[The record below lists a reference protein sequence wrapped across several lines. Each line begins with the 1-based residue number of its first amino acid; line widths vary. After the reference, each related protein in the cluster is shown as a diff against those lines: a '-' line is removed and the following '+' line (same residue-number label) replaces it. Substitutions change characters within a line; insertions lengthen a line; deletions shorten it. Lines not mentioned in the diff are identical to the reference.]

1 MLPGVGIPTGPFTPM
16 PIRLEELTVGA
27 QVRGIMP
34 GDATVTIVAL
44 TPYGRSWEVVYREPS
59 GRSNSELIDASWE
72 PRLTILQQGRPFA
85 FDADGARFRLVS
97 EAHRIHLAHLFDPVL
112 AVHTSTVQPL
122 PHQITAV
129 YESMLPRQPLRF
141 LLADDPG
148 AGKTIMA
155 GLLIK
160 ELIAR
165 GDLKRCLVVSP
176 GSLSEQWQDELRDK
190 FNLQFQIC
198 TNDNL
203 EAAGAN
209 WFIQN
214 NLVIARLD
222 KLARDENTQAKL
234 LHPDC
239 QWDLIIFDE
248 AHKLAATYTG
258 NEVKYTQRYQL
269 AHRLGPTTRHL
280 LLMTATPHNGKDQD
294 FELFMALLD
303 GDRFEGKRKD
313 GVHSH
318 DCTDMM
324 RRMVKESLLKF
335 DGTPLFPE
343 RRAHAVPYQ
352 LTEGENQLYSAV
364 SAYVRDEFNR
374 ADQIKDG
381 KRKVSVGFALTLLQ
395 RRLASSPQAIY
406 KSLQRRHD
414 RLKIQ
419 LKEMEMGLVRNVQVA
434 PSGIID
440 EDDIDE
446 YEDGLSGESETAT
459 GEVVDQATAAQT
471 IAELQAEI
479 AKLGELSD
487 LAAQVVRSG
496 QDRKWTELS
505 GLLSEI
511 YTPRTQEGSAYEVP
525 AAPAAGQPQ
534 RKLVIFTE
542 HRDTLDYLNSRL
554 QKFFG
559 SDEPIGIIHGAMGRE
574 ERIDVQNRF
583 KNLPEKL
590 ILLATDAAGE
600 GINLQRA
607 HLMVN
612 YDLPWNPNR
621 LEQRFGRI
629 HRIGQTE
636 VCHLWNLIAINTRE
650 GEVYKTLLDKL
661 EQARAALGGKVYD
674 VLGKLQ
680 FEGKPLRDLLI
691 DAIRYGDR
699 PEVKQ
704 MLLTKVK
711 DGVDQE
717 HLTGL
722 VEDNAL
728 AQTVMDAARVDK
740 LRVEMQRAEAA
751 RLQPFYIEAFFI
763 DAFKALGG
771 QIRPVPGEDRR
782 FTIANVP
789 GSIIARDRQFGQ
801 LAPVLPRYE
810 RVTFEKERVSL
821 PGQVAAQF
829 LCPGHPLLDSTIG
842 LTVELNKNLLRQG
855 AILVD
860 ERDTGVTPRVLFY
873 LEHVVEDGV
882 KNKVGDQ
889 ELPRVVSRKLLYIEM
904 RPDGG
909 KQYFHYAPYLDYR
922 PLKAG
927 EPDAAAL
934 LARPELSWAS
944 GDLERDALGFAIE
957 EAVPKHFD
965 RVKEAKIAL
974 IDKTEA
980 AVKERLKAAIRH
992 WDHRAEELRARE
1004 QEGGRPGK
1012 YNSAQARKRAD
1023 ELDARLKNRLAQ
1035 LALERHLRSKPP
1047 AVIGA
1052 CLVIPAGLLAKIQ
1065 GPVHTETTEPV
1076 DTQVS
1081 AAKARQ
1087 VVMDYE
1093 RSLGF
1098 SPTDRELEKLGYDI
1112 ESLDVRAGQARF
1124 IEVKGRQADATHITV
1139 TQNEVRYCL
1148 NQPERFILALVQ
1160 FASDGTHKL
1169 HYITNPFDKEPG
1181 FGVSTQD
1188 YEIRKLLT
1196 LPGAKCIK

>member
-1 MLPGVGIPTGPFTPM
+1 M
-16 PIRLEELTVGA
+16 PARLEDLSVGA
-27 QVRGIMP
+27 QVRGILP
-34 GDATVTIVAL
+34 GDATVTIIAM
-44 TPYGRSWEVVYREPS
+44 TRYGEILEVVYRDSS
-59 GRSNSELIDASWE
+59 GGTNAELINRTWE
-72 PRLTILQQGRPFA
+72 PRLSVHAAGRPFA
-85 FDADGARFRLVS
+85 FDADGSRFRLVS
-97 EAHRIHLAHLFDPVL
+97 EAHRIKLAHLFDPVL

-129 YESMLPRQPLRF
+129 YESMLPRNPLRF

-165 GDLKRCLVVSP
+165 GDLKRCLVVTP
-176 GSLSEQWQDELRDK
+176 GSLSEQWQDELREK

-198 TNDNL
+198 TTDNL
-203 EAAGAN
+203 EAAGTN
-209 WFIQN
+209 WFVQN
-214 NLVIARLD
+214 NMVIARLD

-234 LHPDC
+234 RHPDC

-269 AHRLGPTTRHL
+269 AHMLGPTTRHL

-318 DCTDMM
+318 DCSDMM
-324 RRMVKESLLKF
+324 RRMVKENLLKF

-343 RRAHAVPYQ
+343 RRAHAVPYE

-395 RRLASSPQAIY
+395 RRLASSPYAIF
-406 KSLQRRHD
+406 KSLQRRHT
-414 RLKIQ
+414 RLTAQ
-419 LKEMEMGLVRNVQVA
+419 LSEVKMGLIPAGQVA
-434 PSGIID
+434 AGALVD
-440 EDDIDE
+440 DDDIEE
-446 YEDGLSGESETAT
+446 YEDGLSGEDEKLT
-459 GEVVDQATAAQT
+459 GEVIDQATAAQT
-471 IAELQAEI
+471 VAELEAEI
-479 AKLGELSD
+479 EQLSRLKA
-487 LAAQVVRSG
+487 LAEQVVASG
-496 QDRKWTELS
+496 RDRKWVELS
-505 GLLSEI
+505 ELLTAI
-511 YTPRTQEGSAYEVP
+511 YTPGAPGASVYDVP
-525 AAPAAGQPQ
+525 AAPDSSSPK

-542 HRDTLDYLNSRL
+542 HRDTLEYLQGRL

-559 SDEPIGIIHGAMGRE
+559 SAAPLGIIHGGMGRE
-574 ERIDVQNRF
+574 ERLAVQNEFR
-583 KNLPEKL
+583 NLPDKIVL
-590 ILLATDAAGE
+590 MATDAAGE

-661 EQARAALGGKVYD
+661 ELARRALGGQVFD

-680 FEGKPLRDLLI
+680 FEGAPLRELLI
-691 DAIRYGDR
+691 EAIRYGDT
-699 PEVKQ
+699 PEVRER
-704 MLLTKVK
+704 LRTRVEG
-711 DGVDQE
+711 GVDQR
-717 HLTGL
+717 HLGEL
-722 VEDNAL
+722 IDDKAL
-728 AQTVMDAARVDK
+728 SRTVMDSARVDQ

-751 RLQPFYIEAFFI
+751 RLQPFYIEAFFVA
-763 DAFKALGG
+763 AFKALGG
-771 QIRPVPGEDRR
+771 SIRTVNGEDRR
-782 FTIANVP
+782 FTISSVP
-789 GSIIARDRQFGQ
+789 GAIINRDREIGV
-801 LAPVLPRYE
+801 LAPVLPVYE
-810 RVTFEKERVSL
+810 RVTFEKDKVSV
-821 PGQVAAQF
+821 PGQVSAQF
-829 LCPGHPLLDSTIG
+829 LCPGHPLLDATID
-842 LTVELNKNLLRQG
+842 LTMEMNKSLLRQG
-855 AILVD
+855 TILVD
-860 ERDTGVTPRVLFY
+860 DNDTGVSPRVLFY
-873 LEHVVEDGV
+873 LEHVVEDGTR
-882 KNKVGDQ
+882 
-889 ELPRVVSRKLLYIEM
+889 EVSRQLLYVEM
-904 RPDGG
+904 RPDGT

-922 PLKAG
+922 PLKEG
-927 EPDAAAL
+927 DPDVATL
-934 LARPELSWAS
+934 LGRPELAWAS
-944 GDLERDALGFAIE
+944 GDLERDAIGYAIA
-957 EAVPKHFD
+957 EAAPKHFEKV
-965 RVKEAKIAL
+965 RSEKIAL

-992 WDHRAEELRARE
+992 WDHRADELRDKE
-1004 QEGGRPGK
+1004 QRGGSPGR

-1023 ELDARLKNRLAQ
+1023 DLSARLDKRMEELN
-1035 LALERHLRSKPP
+1035 LERHLRSKPP

-1052 CLVIPAGLLAKIQ
+1052 CLVIPAGLLARIR
-1065 GPVHTETTEPV
+1065 GPVQTEVAEAV
-1076 DTQVS
+1076 DTQIS
-1081 AAKARQ
+1081 AARARRI
-1087 VVMDYE
+1087 VMDYE

-1112 ESLDVRAGQARF
+1112 ESLSAGKGEVRF

-1148 NQPERFILALVQ
+1148 NQPERFILALVL
-1160 FASDGTHKL
+1160 FAADGTHKL
-1169 HYITNPFDKEPG
+1169 HYIASPFDKEPG
-1181 FGVSTQD
+1181 FGVSSQD

-1196 LPGAKCIK
+1196 LPGARCIN